1 MEVQQRGGRAALD
14 LAAEVPELD
23 PDDVEDLDE
32 APDDEVETVEEKI
45 LDRATAA
52 RSIAE
57 LKVEIET
64 LKKLES
70 LALGVR
76 RSGADTKWRGAG
88 ESARRNLLS
97 GCHRRARREGG

>member
-1 MEVQQRGGRAALD
+1 MEVLQRGGRASLD
-14 LAAEVPELD
+14 LAAETPELD

-32 APDDEVETVEEKI
+32 APDDEVEAVEEKI

-76 RSGADTKWRGAG
+76 RSGADTKMARAG

-97 GCHRRARREGG
+97 GRARRTRREGG